1 MKERPKTIK
10 SASREKN
17 RTYQK
22 VLNLPYSFQ
31 CNGLIKYD
39 VGDVG
44 AGLLSCKG
52 NLTSFLP
59 LFTHYIHI
67 LLLANGDI
75 LGWTLNLKL
84 IPHLRY

>member
-10 SASREKN
+10 SASREKTEHIKKYFTFPTPF
-17 RTYQK
+17 R
-22 VLNLPYSFQ
+22 